1 MPRSRF
7 NKIILR
13 VAWTLLMVMA
23 GWTFWYGPRY
33 MSVSETSSFVF
44 LLADVGFVFSLSI
57 LGFLIAGFS
66 IFASVT
72 KPELFI
78 TLANISYDGTEIN
91 RLQFVFFNF
100 LNVFSVYLVLLAL
113 SMIVQLVFSPSSP
126 AMLLG
131 QHIVDGYPILGF
143 ATNAMMLLAFGV
155 LFVEAFLKL
164 KSFIW
169 NLYQTVLVSIATE
182 DEIRE
187 KELLEKK

>member
-1 MPRSRF
+1 MTV
-7 NKIILR
+7 N
-13 VAWTLLMVMA
+13 
-23 GWTFWYGPRY
+23 
-33 MSVSETSSFVF
+33 ETASIVF

-78 TLANISYDGTEIN
+78 TLANISYNGTEIN

-126 AMLLG
+126 VSLLG
-131 QHIVDGYPILGF
+131 QRIVD
-143 ATNAMMLLAFGV
+143 TNASIGFSLNAIMLFTFGV
-155 LFVEAFLKL
+155 LFVEAFVRL
-164 KSFIW
+164 KSFVW
-169 NLYQTVLVSIATE
+169 NLYQSVLVSIATE
-182 DEIRE
+182 DEIR
-187 KELLEKK
+187 KK